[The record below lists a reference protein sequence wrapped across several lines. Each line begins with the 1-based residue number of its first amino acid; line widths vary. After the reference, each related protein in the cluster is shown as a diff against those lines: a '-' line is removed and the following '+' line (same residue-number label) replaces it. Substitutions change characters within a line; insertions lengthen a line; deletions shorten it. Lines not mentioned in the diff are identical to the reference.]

1 MFSIKTT
8 LNPKLTELTVS
19 TFVPKIVQKIFK
31 TIVEAIAWIIEKKKK
46 RRKEKKREKN
56 NTLVVTKFILGI
68 LRMIKHYV

>member
-31 TIVEAIAWIIEKKKK
+31 AIVEAIAWIIAKK
-46 RRKEKKREKN
+46 KEKKT
-56 NTLVVTKFILGI
+56 TLVVTKLI
-68 LRMIKHYV
+68 

>member
-19 TFVPKIVQKIFK
+19 KFVQKIVQKIFK
-31 TIVEAIAWIIEKKKK
+31 TIVDVIASI
-46 RRKEKKREKN
+46 KEKKRKD
-56 NTLVVTKFILGI
+56 TLVVTKLILGI